1 MTFAHAIPHERGE
14 SARFGQRATIAA
26 LALVGSSF
34 LCGGQSV
41 EPTFVQSI
49 PQVVAV
55 LAIAFLCVSAPRA
68 SLAPGAMPM
77 LAIAGAALALILIQ
91 LVPLPYT
98 IWSAL
103 PGREV
108 AVATLQA
115 ARIGTPWHALSQDPG
130 ATLQSALALLP
141 ALAMLITG
149 LMLDRQGLRKVI
161 LAILTCAGA
170 SLLLGWLQMLAG
182 TQSALY
188 VYGDQHERLSIGL
201 FSNRNHQ
208 ADALCL
214 GVLMAGALLYTVSPR
229 VEVLRQRGV
238 LIASLAVAL
247 FGLGVLCTA
256 SRMGAALFV
265 PSAAVTII
273 IAVIDARTRK
283 ITPRNL
289 AMVAIVALIFIALG
303 WAGFDQLLARFQASV
318 DLRQT
323 IWPDA
328 WYLAKS
334 VWPVGTGFGT
344 FDQAYPPIES
354 LAGVTPL
361 YINAAHED
369 YLQLAIEGGAPAL
382 LILSAFFG
390 WLVLQLVR
398 LTRGRGGMTGW
409 FAATGILVLLAHSAV
424 DYPLRTEA
432 LSTALAALCVILNM
446 AAHQSPLRR
455 PAMQKRVL
463 EPVLTTAGYSR

>member
-1 MTFAHAIPHERGE
+1 
-14 SARFGQRATIAA
+14 
-26 LALVGSSF
+26 
-34 LCGGQSV
+34 
-41 EPTFVQSI
+41 
-49 PQVVAV
+49 
-55 LAIAFLCVSAPRA
+55 
-68 SLAPGAMPM
+68 M
-77 LAIAGAALALILIQ
+77 LAIAGAVLALILIQ
-91 LVPLPYT
+91 LLPLPYG

-103 PGREV
+103 PGRDV

-115 ARIGTPWHALSQDPG
+115 ARIGTPWHALSEDPG
-130 ATLQSALALLP
+130 ATAQSALTLLP
-141 ALAMLITG
+141 ALAMLLTG
-149 LMLDRQGLRKVI
+149 LMLDKQGLRQVI
-161 LAILTCAGA
+161 LAILLCAGV

-214 GVLMAGALLYTVSPR
+214 GALMAGAMLYALSPR
-229 VEVLRQRGV
+229 FEILRQRGV
-238 LIASLAVAL
+238 LLAIMVVSL
-247 FGLGVLCTA
+247 FGLGILSTA
-256 SRMGAALFV
+256 SRMGAALFI
-265 PSAAVTII
+265 PAAAVTII
-273 IAVIDARTRK
+273 LTLIDSRARK
-283 ITPRNL
+283 ITPRGL
-289 AMVAIVALIFIALG
+289 AAIAIVALVFAALG
-303 WAGFDQLLARFQASV
+303 WAGFDQLLSRFQASV
-318 DLRQT
+318 DLRDT

-361 YINAAHED
+361 FINAAHED

-382 LILSAFFG
+382 LILFTFFG
-390 WLVLQLVR
+390 WFVLQVVR
-398 LTRGRGGMTGW
+398 LARGRGGMTGW
-409 FAATGILVLLAHSAV
+409 FAAAGVFVLLVHSAT

-432 LSTALAALCVILNM
+432 LSTALVALCVVLNM

-455 PAMQKRVL
+455 PATQKRVL